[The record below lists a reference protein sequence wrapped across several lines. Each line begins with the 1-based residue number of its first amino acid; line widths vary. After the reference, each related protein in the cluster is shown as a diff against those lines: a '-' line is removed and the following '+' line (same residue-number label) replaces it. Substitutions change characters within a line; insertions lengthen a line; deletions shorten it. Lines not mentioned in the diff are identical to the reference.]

1 MRSRDQRGRRRPCVH
16 CRNRRNCYRESVP
29 DRVSPARRGAFQTLL
44 RVEAEDSFASDTIH
58 ADSQFAVMSERD
70 RALAQEI
77 TLGCLRWQGA
87 IDAMLAEV
95 ARRPVGR
102 LDREVRIA
110 LRMGCYQMRFLDRIP
125 DRAAVS
131 ESVELVKTSG
141 KRSAAGFVNAVLR
154 TLPRRAGEKVELER
168 THPRWLV
175 DRWTECFDEETV
187 AGILKANQTPPSTYL
202 RLNTQYPLEEA
213 LQQLHQEGV
222 ETGATELLHARL
234 LVRGKPMMT
243 VCWRDG
249 RVRIQDLSSQMIV
262 PLLNLSREHRF
273 LDLCAAPGGKTVQ
286 AVEAI
291 GSSSRTVAADRHLH
305 RLRTLGQLAATP
317 VKKVALDATAPLP
330 FRTKFDRI
338 LVDVPCS
345 GTGTLARNPE
355 IKWRL
360 RPQDLRDL
368 VLKQKSI
375 LTCALGALEPSGVLV
390 YSTCSLEPEENRGVV
405 QAVLDERTG
414 FRADAYLERVPGRDP
429 GDGFFACRI
438 VRLRDS

>member
-1 MRSRDQRGRRRPCVH
+1 
-16 CRNRRNCYRESVP
+16 
-29 DRVSPARRGAFQTLL
+29 
-44 RVEAEDSFASDTIH
+44 
-58 ADSQFAVMSERD
+58 MSERD

-102 LDREVRIA
+102 MDREVRIA
-110 LRMGCYQMRFLDRIP
+110 LRMGCYQMRFLNRIP

-154 TLPRRAGEKVELER
+154 TLPQRAEEKVELER
-168 THPRWLV
+168 AHPRWLV
-175 DRWTECFDEETV
+175 GRWTECFDEETV
-187 AGILKANQTPPSTYL
+187 AGILKANLTPQSTYL
-202 RLNTQYPLEEA
+202 RLNTQYPLEET
-213 LQQLHQEGV
+213 LEQLSEEGV
-222 ETGATELLHARL
+222 ETEATELLHARL
-234 LVRGKPMMT
+234 LVTGKPMMT
-243 VCWRDG
+243 ACWRDG

-262 PLLNLSREHRF
+262 PLLNLSSEHRF
-273 LDLCAAPGGKTVQ
+273 LDLCAAPGGKTAQ

-291 GSSSRTVAADRHLH
+291 GSSSRAVAADRHLH
-305 RLRTLGQLAATP
+305 RLSTLGQLAATP
-317 VKKVALDATAPLP
+317 LEKVALDATAPLP

-338 LVDVPCS
+338 LVDAPCS

-360 RPQDLRDL
+360 RPQDLKDL
-368 VLKQKSI
+368 ALKQKSI
-375 LTCALGALEPSGVLV
+375 LARALDALEPSGVLV
-390 YSTCSLEPEENRGVV
+390 YSSCSLEPEENRGVV
-405 QAVLDERTG
+405 QAVLDERTE
-414 FRADAYLERVPGRDP
+414 FRVDAYLERVPGRDP

-438 VRLRDS
+438 VRQRDS